1 LINMLH
7 KWFAKNHFFWYNLYM
22 CGALC

>member
-1 LINMLH
+1 LINIVQ